1 MSVTDSFLKQC
12 IHFLPFAFEKTDIF
26 KCDDIEERNTERHK
40 NRKTNNITERL
51 KDRKA

>member
-26 KCDDIEERNTERHK
+26 KCDDIEEKRHK